1 MDQAKEA
8 AKIVVIGAGMV
19 GVCCALYLQRAGH
32 RVILVDANEP
42 GSGASYGNAAT
53 FASYACIPVNH
64 PKLLTALPALLWGSA
79 RPLSI
84 SLTYMPTMLPWLLSF
99 LRHCRRAEVNHI
111 INALGVLLAHAEDA
125 AMTLFRSSDAL
136 NLIRRNGTIYLYSS
150 EKSLAGAQ
158 DDIQRRRRQGVAITE
173 LDISDIQN
181 LEPQLASVFAGGV
194 LYDDGFQLLD
204 PQQIIL
210 KMVEKFAADG
220 GQVLREKV
228 TSLARND
235 SGDIQV
241 IGDSRSISARQVVL
255 AAGAQSQTIRSGL
268 IDPLP
273 LDTERGYHVMFPDSA
288 TLLNRPVGLADA
300 GLYLSPLNLGLRAA
314 GTVELAGLNAPPN
327 PARLAY
333 IERWVHRVLPQVGQR
348 GDTWLGFRPTL
359 PDSLP
364 VIGRSSRHSGL
375 VYAFGHHHIGI
386 TLGGITGKLV
396 QQIIDGLPPTVDLTP
411 YRPERFAR

>member
-99 LRHCRRAEVNHI
+99 LRHCRRTEVNHI
-111 INALGVLLAHAEDA
+111 IGALGVLLAHAEDA
-125 AMTLFRSSDAL
+125 AMTLFRSADAL

-158 DDIQRRRRQGVAITE
+158 DDIKRRRRQGVAITE
-173 LDISDIQN
+173 LDISDIQD
-181 LEPQLASVFAGGV
+181 LEPQLASVFAGGIF
-194 LYDDGFQLLD
+194 YDDGFQLLD

-241 IGDSRSISARQVVL
+241 IGGSRSISARQVVL

-364 VIGRSSRHSGL
+364 VIGRSSRHPGL

-396 QQIIDGLPPTVDLTP
+396 QQIIDGHLPTVDLTP

>member
-1 MDQAKEA
+1 
-8 AKIVVIGAGMV
+8 
-19 GVCCALYLQRAGH
+19 
-32 RVILVDANEP
+32 
-42 GSGASYGNAAT
+42 
-53 FASYACIPVNH
+53 
-64 PKLLTALPALLWGSA
+64 
-79 RPLSI
+79 
-84 SLTYMPTMLPWLLSF
+84 MLPWLLSF
-99 LRHCRRAEVNHI
+99 LRHCRRTEVNHI
-111 INALGVLLAHAEDA
+111 IRALGVLLAHAEDA
-125 AMTLFRSSDAL
+125 AMTLFRSADAL

-158 DDIQRRRRQGVAITE
+158 DDIKRRRRQGVAITE
-173 LDISDIQN
+173 LDISDIQD
-181 LEPQLASVFAGGV
+181 LEPQLASVFAGGIF
-194 LYDDGFQLLD
+194 YDDGFQLLD

-241 IGDSRSISARQVVL
+241 IGGSRSISARQVVL

-364 VIGRSSRHSGL
+364 VIGRSSRHPGL

-396 QQIIDGLPPTVDLTP
+396 QQIIDGHPPTVDLTP